1 LNQSSR
7 THDKPLAS
15 AVGLYAELRRQ
26 GYDFFVGV
34 PCSGLKPFIN
44 DLQADRARPFIPAPR
59 EDVALAMAAGAA
71 MAGRKPLVYLQSS
84 GLGHLVNPI
93 TSLLKPYGLSVHL
106 LISLRTQPFEHFEMH
121 RVALPLLE
129 LLDYDDFTIVEER
142 ACDA

>member
-1 LNQSSR
+1 MRADTALSS
-7 THDKPLAS
+7 S
-15 AVGLYAELRRQ
+15 VGLYAQFRRQ

-34 PCSGLKPFIN
+34 PCSGLTPFIN
-44 DLQADRARPFIPAPR
+44 DLRADTSLPFLPAPR

-93 TSLLKPYGLSVHL
+93 TSLLKPYGITVHL

-129 LLDYDDFTIVEER
+129 LLQYDDVTIVEER

>member
-1 LNQSSR
+1 MRADTTL
-7 THDKPLAS
+7 TS
-15 AVGLYAELRRQ
+15 AVGLYQQFRRD

-34 PCSGLKPFIN
+34 PCSGLKAFIDDLRADTNSPF
-44 DLQADRARPFIPAPR
+44 LPAPR

-71 MAGRKPLVYLQSS
+71 LAGRKPLVYLQSS

-106 LISLRTQPFEHFEMH
+106 LISLRSKPFEHEFMH
-121 RVALPLLE
+121 KITGRLLE
-129 LLDYDDFTIVEER
+129 LLEYDEVTIIEER

>member
-1 LNQSSR
+1 MRADTALG
-7 THDKPLAS
+7 TS
-15 AVGLYAELRRQ
+15 AGLYEQFRRR
-26 GYDFFVGV
+26 GYDFFAGV
-34 PCSGLKPFIN
+34 PCSGLTAFIN
-44 DLQADRARPFIPAPR
+44 DLRADASLPFLPAPR

-93 TSLLKPYGLSVHL
+93 TSLLKPYGITVHL

-129 LLDYDDFTIVEER
+129 LLQYNDVTIVEER